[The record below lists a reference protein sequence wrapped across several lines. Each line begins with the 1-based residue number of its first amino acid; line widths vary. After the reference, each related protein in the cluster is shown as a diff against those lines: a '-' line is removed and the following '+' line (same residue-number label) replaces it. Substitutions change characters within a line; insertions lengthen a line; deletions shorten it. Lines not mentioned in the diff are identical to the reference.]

1 MVAADWHC
9 SGYYHCGHCD
19 SYCSQEKKINA
30 MTFDLIGNLGTLDYK
45 EVDSEELI
53 AAYERK
59 KTVGEKQERC
69 GIL

>member
-1 MVAADWHC
+1 
-9 SGYYHCGHCD
+9 
-19 SYCSQEKKINA
+19 